1 MLDVSALPVKDPVN
15 PTDEYNLLFTSN
27 LEELLFHKRVGLD
40 DEAPNSNPAPFVADN
55 EPAFL
60 AILKVASSMSKLV
73 VLIVVVVPLTVRLPA
88 ISIVV
93 FDAPSVS
100 VLAPTPSKIVLLPD
114 VKSISVKPVSVVSV
128 PPRAIVLLPIVILSF
143 AIILFSTAS
152 AGIVNAIE
160 VLPKFVIVPEPVAS
174 PVNVSVGSFTLK
186 SKLLLVS
193 SHVTL
198 IPASILDAIKSLAF
212 SNVTRSAVSDEVP
225 SAANPTACHALLG
238 FEATCE

>member
-1 MLDVSALPVKDPVN
+1 
-15 PTDEYNLLFTSN
+15 
-27 LEELLFHKRVGLD
+27 
-40 DEAPNSNPAPFVADN
+40 
-55 EPAFL
+55 
-60 AILKVASSMSKLV
+60 MSRFC

-143 AIILFSTAS
+143 NIMLFSTAL

-186 SKLLLVS
+186 LNLLLLS

-198 IPASILDAIKSLAF
+198 IPFSVPAIKSLAF
-212 SNVTRSAVSDEVP
+212 SNVTRSAVSDELP